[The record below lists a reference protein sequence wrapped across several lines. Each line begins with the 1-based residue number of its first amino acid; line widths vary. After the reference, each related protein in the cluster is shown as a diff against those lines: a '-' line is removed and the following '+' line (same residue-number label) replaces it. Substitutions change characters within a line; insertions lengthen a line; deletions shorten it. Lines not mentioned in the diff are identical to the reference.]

1 MPRPE
6 NYFSQVLNFPENVSL
21 SQLDQDRKVEIINS
35 DKSSTSLPNEPRSP
49 QSPSYS
55 QCHHNKTVTDKIYLE
70 SLESYNPE
78 PADKVIDYLIGGKET
93 VIPENKKTCL
103 NLISALHQEVETR
116 NLRIVNLI

>member
-55 QCHHNKTVTDKIYLE
+55 QCHHNKTVTDKIDLKNLE
-70 SLESYNPE
+70 SNNPE
-78 PADKVIDYLIGGKET
+78 PIDQFIDYLNEGKDNH
-93 VIPENKKTCL
+93 PRR
-103 NLISALHQEVETR
+103 TR
-116 NLRIVNLI
+116 NQFISN